1 MHSVGVAK
9 VIQCLSTM
17 TIVLL
22 CSAIA
27 AADTWEVQTWNPPFD
42 YAGVSRQIT
51 YIPLKSASHKWQL
64 CVSYPHLKDSYW
76 FSVNYGMVEEAK
88 RLNVALQL
96 VEAGGYPNLNRQI
109 TQIQDCVAA
118 GVDALIIGTV
128 SFTGLTEAIK
138 KIAQTV
144 PVVAAVNDIQDEGI
158 SAKTGVSWL
167 DMGRAIGDYLVRLHP
182 INREPAARVAWFP
195 GPKGA
200 GWVAF
205 IDKGFREAAALGKIN
220 IVTTKWG
227 DTGKEIQRTLVQ
239 EALEAHPEID
249 YIVGNALAAEAA
261 ISVLR
266 ARGFSERIQVLS
278 TYFTHGVFRGIKRGQ
293 IMAAPTDS
301 PVLQGRLAIDQ
312 VVRILDNKPYLK
324 HVGLA
329 IVLIDQTNVEH
340 FKLDTSLAPPSFT
353 PTFTVD

>member
-1 MHSVGVAK
+1 MHSVDVAK
-9 VIQCLSTM
+9 VIQYISTM
-17 TIVLL
+17 TMVLL

-27 AADTWEVQTWNPPFD
+27 AADPWEVQTWNPPFD
-42 YAGVSRQIT
+42 YTSASRKIT
-51 YIPLKSASHKWQL
+51 YIPLESASRKWRL

-88 RLNVALQL
+88 RLGVVLQL

-109 TQIQDCVAA
+109 EQIQDCVAA
-118 GVDALIIGTV
+118 GADALIVGTV
-128 SFTGLTEAIK
+128 SFAGLTEAIEE
-138 KIAQTV
+138 IAKTV

-158 SAKTGVSWL
+158 SAKAGVSWL
-167 DMGRAIGDYLVRLHP
+167 DMGHAIGDYLARLYP
-182 INREPAARVAWFP
+182 LDSEPVARVAWFP
-195 GPKGA
+195 GPQDA

-205 IDKGFREAAALGKIN
+205 IDKGFREAAAQGKIN

-239 EALEAHPEID
+239 EALETHPEID
-249 YIVGNALAAEAA
+249 YIVGNALAAEAT

-266 ARGFSERIQVLS
+266 ARGFSQRIRVLS

-312 VVRILDNKPYLK
+312 AVRILDNKPYLK
-324 HVGLA
+324 HAGPA

-340 FKLDTSLAPPSFT
+340 FKLDASLAPPSFT